1 MEDNSREIIE
11 EKEINQKGEISFRK
25 YYKKNILEAVKIKYY
40 EIIDCKTNKKNTGKI
55 ISKKDLVKT
64 ELKQKLINEIKLEK
78 SCNHPSIESLL
89 HYENVYILYEYC
101 KNGTLENL
109 IFKRK
114 KLTELEVQYYL
125 IQLIK
130 ALKYMHK
137 NKILHRNLK
146 LSNILLTEKME
157 IKITGFNHSVKLKSK
172 EERRKAICGTPN
184 YVAPED

>member
-40 EIIDCKTNKKNTGKI
+40 EIIDCKTNKKYTGKI
-55 ISKKDLVKT
+55 ILKKDLVKT

-146 LSNILLTEKME
+146 LSNILLTEKIM
-157 IKITGFNHSVKLKSK
+157 IYYFIQRNSFIWVCN
-172 EERRKAICGTPN
+172 
-184 YVAPED
+184 